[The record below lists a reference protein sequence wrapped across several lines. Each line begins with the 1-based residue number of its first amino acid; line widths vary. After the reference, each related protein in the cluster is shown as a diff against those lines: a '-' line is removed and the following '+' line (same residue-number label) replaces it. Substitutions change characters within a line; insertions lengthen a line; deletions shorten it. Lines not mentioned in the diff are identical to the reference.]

1 MKKLVLGLTL
11 AAFAALPVFAGE
23 GKECQDAK
31 AAKACADAKVAK
43 AASCESACA
52 TACAKQARLKKGFN
66 PSENKGATLLAKR

>member
-23 GKECQDAK
+23 GKECKDAK
-31 AAKACADAKVAK
+31 ACTDTKVAK

-52 TACAKQARLKKGFN
+52 AACAKQAKLKKGFN
-66 PSENKGATLLAKR
+66 PSESKGAVLLAKR